1 MITNT
6 GKEIIGKFL
15 LGQAPEFATHIAVGC
30 GAQPLFPNQTLDSES
45 VNDLKERQ
53 TLEFEAFRVPITS
66 KGFIKE
72 QGVEKIVFKAEMP
85 TEQRYQVSEVG
96 FYPSAANSTA
106 GAYDSK
112 ALSVFTPTESW
123 VIYSQDSSS
132 NILAITDNSVLAD
145 ASANFITDDLAF
157 YISSDATVFD
167 NEGRK
172 LRQEPTRFYTNAL
185 AVSGSASRININ
197 PDNSFSVGSASYRV
211 ENSSL
216 AFNLSQNLPTDQI
229 KLAFSVI
236 SKQANNDTAPDK
248 VRVILDFVNNLPG
261 LELESPKARLG
272 IEIDQ
277 SDFDVLNTGQSPD
290 PQNRYRVITRTLS
303 QFNVDDTFSWA
314 NINLTRLYA
323 CALDSSD
330 NLLDTYYIAFD
341 GLRLENI
348 SSDNPLYGLVGYNV
362 IRSDFAYPILKAQNT
377 NNFVEYRFGIGVD
390 V

>member
-30 GAQPLFPNQTLDSES
+30 GAQPLFPNQTLSTETVDA
-45 VNDLKERQ
+45 LKEKD
-53 TLEFEAFRVPITS
+53 TLDFEAFRVPITS

-72 QGVEKIVFKAEMP
+72 DGVEKIVFKAEMP

-96 FYPSAANSTA
+96 FYPSNANSTA

-112 ALSVFTPTESW
+112 SLSVFTPSESW

-132 NILAITDNSVLAD
+132 NVLSITDNTILAD
-145 ASANFITDDLAF
+145 ASANLIIDDLAF
-157 YISSDATVFD
+157 YISADTTVFD
-167 NEGRK
+167 NENRK
-172 LRQEPTRFYTNAL
+172 LRQEPTRFYTSAL

-197 PDNSFSVGSASYRV
+197 PNNSFSVGSASYRV
-211 ENSSL
+211 ENSTL
-216 AFNLSQNLPTDQI
+216 AFNLSQNLPTDEI
-229 KLAFSVI
+229 KLVFSVI
-236 SKQANNDTAPDK
+236 SKQANNDVAPDK
-248 VRVILDFVNNLPG
+248 VRIILDFVNNLPG
-261 LELESPKARLG
+261 LDLESPKARLG

-277 SDFDVLNTGQSPD
+277 ADFVVSNTGQSPD
-290 PQNRYRVITRTLS
+290 PQNRYRTITRTLS
-303 QFNVDDTFSWA
+303 QFNTDDTFSWA

-323 CALDSSD
+323 CALDSGD
-330 NLLDTYYIAFD
+330 NMLDTYYIAFD
-341 GLRLENI
+341 GMRLENI
-348 SSDNPLYGLVGYNV
+348 SSDNPLYGLVGYNI

>member
-1 MITNT
+1 M
-6 GKEIIGKFL
+6 

-72 QGVEKIVFKAEMP
+72 EGVEKIVFKAEMP

-132 NILAITDNSVLAD
+132 NVVAITDNSILAD
-145 ASANFITDDLAF
+145 ASANFIADDLAF
-157 YISSDATVFD
+157 YISSDATIFD

-185 AVSGSASRININ
+185 AVSSSASRININ
-197 PDNSFSVGSASYRV
+197 PDNSFSVGSASYRI

-272 IEIDQ
+272 IELLQ

-314 NINLTRLYA
+314 NINLTRIYA

-341 GLRLENI
+341 GLRLENV
-348 SSDNPLYGLVGYNV
+348 SSDNPLYGLVGYNI

>member
-30 GAQPLFPNQTLDSES
+30 GAQPLFPNQTLDTAATNE
-45 VNDLKERQ
+45 LKEKD
-53 TLEFEAFRVPITS
+53 TLDFEAFRVPITS

-72 QGVEKIVFKAEMP
+72 DGVEKIVFKAEMP

-96 FYPSAANSTA
+96 FYPSDSNSTA

-112 ALSVFTPTESW
+112 SLSVFTPTETW
-123 VIYSQDSSS
+123 VLYSQDSSS
-132 NILAITDNSVLAD
+132 NVLAITDNAVLAD
-145 ASANFITDDLAF
+145 ASANVITDDLAF
-157 YISSDATVFD
+157 YISSDATIFD
-167 NEGRK
+167 NEGRR

-185 AVSGSASRININ
+185 AVSGSASRIDIN

-211 ENSSL
+211 ENSTL

-248 VRVILDFVNNLPG
+248 VRVIFDFVNNLPG
-261 LELESPKARLG
+261 LDLESPKARLG
-272 IEIDQ
+272 VELLQ
-277 SDFDVLNTGQSPD
+277 SDFDVLNTGQIPD

-303 QFNVDDTFSWA
+303 QFNTDDTFSWA
-314 NINLTRLYA
+314 NINLIRIYA
-323 CALDSSD
+323 CAMDSSD

-341 GLRLENI
+341 GLRLENV
-348 SSDNPLYGLVGYNV
+348 SSDNPLYGLVGYNI

-377 NNFVEYRFGIGVD
+377 NNFVEYRFGVGVD

>member
-15 LGQAPEFATHIAVGC
+15 LGQAPEFATHIAVGS
-30 GAQPLFPNQTLDSES
+30 GAQPLFPNQTLNSEE
-45 VNDLKERQ
+45 VDALKEKQ
-53 TLEFEAFRVPITS
+53 SLDFEAFRVPITS

-72 QGVEKIVFKAEMP
+72 DGVEKIVFKAEMP

-96 FYPSAANSTA
+96 FYPAAANSTA

-132 NILAITDNSVLAD
+132 NVLAITDNSLLAD

-167 NEGRK
+167 NESRK

-185 AVSGSASRININ
+185 VVSGSASRININ
-197 PDNSFSVGSASYRV
+197 PDNSFSTGSASYRI

-277 SDFDVLNTGQSPD
+277 ADFDVLNTGQSPD

-341 GLRLENI
+341 GLRLENV
-348 SSDNPLYGLVGYNV
+348 SSDNPLYGLVGYNI

>member
-30 GAQPLFPNQTLDSES
+30 GAQPLFPNQTLDTAATNE
-45 VNDLKERQ
+45 LKEKD
-53 TLEFEAFRVPITS
+53 TLDFEAFRVPITS

-72 QGVEKIVFKAEMP
+72 EGVEKIVFKAEMP

-96 FYPSAANSTA
+96 FYPSDSNSTA

-112 ALSVFTPTESW
+112 SLSVFTPTETW
-123 VIYSQDSSS
+123 VLYSQDSSS
-132 NILAITDNSVLAD
+132 NVLAITDNAVLAD
-145 ASANFITDDLAF
+145 ASANVITDDLAF
-157 YISSDATVFD
+157 YISSDATIFD
-167 NEGRK
+167 NEGRR

-229 KLAFSVI
+229 KLVFSVI

-261 LELESPKARLG
+261 LDLESPKARLG
-272 IEIDQ
+272 VELEQ
-277 SDFDVLNTGQSPD
+277 SDFTVLNTGQSPD

-303 QFNVDDTFSWA
+303 QFNTDDTFSWA
-314 NINLTRLYA
+314 NINLVRLYA

-341 GLRLENI
+341 GLRLENV
-348 SSDNPLYGLVGYNV
+348 SSDNPLYGLVGYNI
-362 IRSDFAYPILKAQNT
+362 IRSDFAYPIIKAQNT
-377 NNFVEYRFGIGVD
+377 NNFVEYRFGVGVD

>member
-248 VRVILDFVNNLPG
+248 IRVVLDFVNNLPG

-277 SDFDVLNTGQSPD
+277 SDFEVLNTGQSPD

>member
-30 GAQPLFPNQTLDSES
+30 GAQPLFPNQTLSSETID
-45 VNDLKERQ
+45 DLKERE

-72 QGVEKIVFKAEMP
+72 DGVEKIVFKAEMP

-132 NILAITDNSVLAD
+132 NVLAITDNSILAD
-145 ASANFITDDLAF
+145 ASANVITDDLAF
-157 YISSDATVFD
+157 YISSDATIFD

-197 PDNSFSVGSASYRV
+197 PDNSFSVGSASYRI

-248 VRVILDFVNNLPG
+248 LRVILDFVNNLPG

-272 IEIDQ
+272 IEILQ
-277 SDFDVLNTGQSPD
+277 ADFDVLNTGQSPD

-330 NLLDTYYIAFD
+330 NLLDTYYVAFD
-341 GLRLENI
+341 GLRLENV
-348 SSDNPLYGLVGYNV
+348 SSDNPLYGLVGYNI

>member
-30 GAQPLFPNQTLDSES
+30 GAQPLFPNQTLSSEE
-45 VNDLKERQ
+45 VDGLKEKQ
-53 TLEFEAFRVPITS
+53 SLDFEAFRVPITS

-72 QGVEKIVFKAEMP
+72 DGVEKIVFKAEMP

-132 NILAITDNSVLAD
+132 NVLAITDNAILSD
-145 ASANFITDDLAF
+145 ASANVIVDDLAF
-157 YISSDATVFD
+157 YLSADATIFN

-185 AVSGSASRININ
+185 AVSGSASRINVN
-197 PDNSFSVGSASYRV
+197 PDSSFSVGSASYRI

-236 SKQANNDTAPDK
+236 STQASNDSAPDK

-261 LELESPKARLG
+261 LDLESPKARLA
-272 IEIDQ
+272 IELEQ
-277 SDFDVLNTGQSPD
+277 SDFTVLNTGQSPD

-303 QFNVDDTFSWA
+303 QFNVEDTFSWA

-341 GLRLENI
+341 GLRIENV
-348 SSDNPLYGLVGYNV
+348 SSDNPLYGLVGYNI
-362 IRSDFAYPILKAQNT
+362 IRSDFAYPVTKAQNT